1 MPGQSTHDV
10 AVGATT
16 VTKRYVAW
24 DRGEPDRE
32 LAALEV
38 LAVHAPGLAPAPVA
52 LETVEGVPVLRMSRV
67 PGEPLG
73 SAPLTCPQT
82 TALGTALRTLFA
94 VPADALAAFPERIS
108 GPSSLLAQLRTRV
121 DEPDPSDHDPLVA
134 AALQAARSWLH
145 DPQRDADCV
154 APYRP
159 VLGLA
164 DGNLAN
170 VLYDGTACRLVD
182 FEDAGLSDPAYELA
196 DLVEHASVR
205 LPRLLDPERLLD
217 VVGLDQAGLAR
228 FTTWRRLFAAFWLL
242 RLLPDGS
249 AHHRNPAGSLA
260 DQARHVLGQPASTSV
275 RR

>member
-10 AVGATT
+10 VVGTST

-32 LAALEV
+32 LAALDV
-38 LAVHAPGLAPAPVA
+38 LAVHAPGLAPTPIS
-52 LETVEGVPVLRMSRV
+52 LETVDGVPVLLMSRV
-67 PGEPLG
+67 PGAPLG
-73 SAPLTCPQT
+73 TGPLTCHQAAT
-82 TALGTALRTLFA
+82 LGTALRTLFA
-94 VPADALAAFPERIS
+94 VPSDALAAFPDRIG
-108 GPSSLLAQLRTRV
+108 GPSSLLARLRARV
-121 DEPDPSDHDPLVA
+121 DEPDPSDHEPLVA
-134 AALQAARSWLH
+134 AALQAARAWLH
-145 DPQRDADCV
+145 DPRREVDCA

-196 DLVEHASVR
+196 DLVEHVSVR
-205 LPRLLDPERLLD
+205 LPRLLDPVRLLD
-217 VVGLDQAGLAR
+217 EVGLDPAGRAR
-228 FTTWRRLFAAFWLL
+228 FATWRRLFAAFWLL

-249 AHHRNPAGSLA
+249 AHRRNPPGSLA
-260 DQARHVLGQPASTSV
+260 DQARHLLCQPASTSV